1 MEQIS
6 EQEKLTGKEKGFAKW
21 WSLYFKE
28 DITIFTVW
36 IKNIKYAR
44 QKLLELQV
52 VMDESTIIVGDF
64 TISLSEM
71 DQYSRQKI
79 TKDVFELNST
89 INQLDIINIYW
100 LLHPATAEYML
111 FSQSQGLFTKR
122 DNNLTHKTQSKETEK
137 KTNYKMSA
145 LEGKLYFKLQI
156 NNKRKLENLPNT
168 WWLKTHF

>member
-1 MEQIS
+1 MDGEKIYQGNTNQRKVEVYNFQMEQIS
-6 EQEKLTGKEKGFAKW
+6 EQEKLTGKDKGVAKW

-71 DQYSRQKI
+71 GQYSRQKI
-79 TKDVFELNST
+79 TKDIFELNST
-89 INQLDIINIYW
+89 INQLDI
-100 LLHPATAEYML
+100 ML
-111 FSQSQGLFTKR
+111 F
-122 DNNLTHKTQSKETEK
+122 
-137 KTNYKMSA
+137 
-145 LEGKLYFKLQI
+145 I
-156 NNKRKLENLPNT
+156 
-168 WWLKTHF
+168 